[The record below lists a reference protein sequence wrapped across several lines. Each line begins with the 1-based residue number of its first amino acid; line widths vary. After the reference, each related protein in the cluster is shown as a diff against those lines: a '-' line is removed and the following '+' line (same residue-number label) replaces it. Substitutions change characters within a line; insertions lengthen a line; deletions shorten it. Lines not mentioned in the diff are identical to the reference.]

1 MSFIR
6 PFRAV
11 RFNTQTNPDVSTR
24 IAPPYDVL
32 DSHDKQALLDRD
44 PNNFVRVDLP
54 HMPPKDAGPPA
65 AYQQAA
71 DTIAAWLADGTLVRE
86 DQPSIYAYHQ
96 KYTHN
101 GRAYLRRKFFARLK
115 LENFGEG
122 SVFPHE
128 KTFGGPKEDRLAL
141 TKAAKANLSPIFG
154 LYEDASNTI
163 ADRLQ
168 AALPPKPV
176 ATGTLDGV
184 ENTLWAINDVHVV
197 DDVIRMMQP
206 KPIFIA
212 DGHHRYGTSLMYR
225 DWLSAQTGGLAP
237 DHPANYV
244 LCVFC
249 GMEDP
254 GCLIL
259 PTHRVLPKVRCE
271 PEFFR
276 GDTNIELLMLD
287 VTDVDSALRA
297 LTPLGP
303 QALGVFFGSTGRFGA
318 LRPARPTLLDANEK
332 DHCEA
337 WRRLALAFL
346 HAYVIDRAVTP
357 KLNGGAAPEI
367 HYVKVAAAAI
377 DEARA
382 AGGTT
387 FLMQPNTMQELRAV
401 CQAGD
406 LMPQKSTFFYPK
418 LASGLLINPLSQD

>member
-11 RFNTQTNPDVSTR
+11 RFQTQTNPDVSSR

-32 DSHDKQALLDRD
+32 DAADKQALLDRD

-71 DTIAAWLADGTLVRE
+71 DTIAQWLADATLIRE
-86 DQPSIYAYHQ
+86 SQPSLYAYHQ
-96 KYTHN
+96 KYTHA
-101 GRAYLRRKFFARLK
+101 GRSYVRRKFFARLK

-141 TKAAKANLSPIFG
+141 TKATKANLSPIFG
-154 LYEDASNTI
+154 LYEDGTNAI

-168 AALPPKPV
+168 GALPPNPIAK
-176 ATGTLDGV
+176 GTLDGV
-184 ENTLWAINDVHVV
+184 ENWLWAISDVHVI
-197 DDVIRMMQP
+197 DDVIRLMQP
-206 KPIFIA
+206 RPIYIA

-225 DWLSAQTGGLAP
+225 DWLSAQSGGLPP

-259 PTHRVLPKVRCE
+259 PTHRVLPKFSCD

-276 GDTNIELLMLD
+276 DDTNIELLMLD
-287 VTDVDSALRA
+287 VTDVAGALRA

-303 QALGVFFGSTGRFGA
+303 QALGVFFGATGRFGA
-318 LRPARPTLLDANEK
+318 LRPARPGLLDAFEK

-346 HAYVIDRAVTP
+346 HAYLLDRVITP
-357 KLNGGAAPEI
+357 KRAGGVAPEV
-367 HYVKVAAAAI
+367 HYVKVADAAVS
-377 DEARA
+377 EARA
-382 AGGTT
+382 SGGMT
-387 FLMQPNTMQELRAV
+387 FLMQPNTMEELRAV
-401 CQAGD
+401 CRAGD

-418 LASGLLINPLSQD
+418 LASGLVINTLSPD

>member
-11 RFNTQTNPDVSTR
+11 RYNTQTNSDLSSR
-24 IAPPYDVL
+24 LAPPYDVL

-54 HMPPKDAGPPA
+54 HMPPKDAGSPA
-65 AYQQAA
+65 VYQQAA
-71 DTIAAWLADGTLVRE
+71 DTITQWLTNGVMVR
-86 DQPSIYAYHQ
+86 DPRPCLYVYHQ
-96 KYTHN
+96 QYTHE

-154 LYEDASNTI
+154 LYEDAANTI

-168 AALPPKPV
+168 AALPTQPI
-176 ATGTLDGV
+176 AHGTLDGV
-184 ENTLWAINDVHVV
+184 LNKLWAIDDVHVI
-197 DDVIRMMQP
+197 DDVIRNMQP
-206 KPIFIA
+206 RPIFIA

-225 DWLSAQTGGLAP
+225 DWLASQSGGLPP

-259 PTHRVLPKVRCE
+259 PTHRVLPRIQCS
-271 PEFFR
+271 PDFFR
-276 GDTNIELLMLD
+276 SDPNLELLMLD
-287 VTDVDSALRA
+287 TTEPQTTLKA
-297 LTPLGP
+297 LTSLGP
-303 QALGVFFGSTGRFGA
+303 LAVGVFFGTIGCYGA
-318 LRPARPTLLDANEK
+318 LRPARQTLLDSLEK

-346 HAYVIDRAVTP
+346 HTYVIDRGVTP
-357 KLNGGAAPEI
+357 RLNGGAAPEI
-367 HYVKVAAAAI
+367 HYVKVASAAI
-377 DEARA
+377 EEARA
-382 AGGTT
+382 TGGTA

-418 LASGLLINPLSQD
+418 LASGLLINPLTPD